1 MSNLNLERKKQRK
14 CLYRLNPQKK
24 AMNMQVK
31 INGCIFG
38 IQGRVDEMMIYL
50 ESEKNNMDKLEQAMQ
65 SEDFWV
71 ELADTSFGTVVLHG
85 KNVNSTAN
93 NEYYEVSSEIN
104 TDGDFAITFF
114 KTYEKMKKWFDEWQ
128 GEGFYNYLTELYEKQ
143 LV

>member
-1 MSNLNLERKKQRK
+1 
-14 CLYRLNPQKK
+14 
-24 AMNMQVK
+24 
-31 INGCIFG
+31 
-38 IQGRVDEMMIYL
+38 
-50 ESEKNNMDKLEQAMQ
+50 MDKLEQAMQ

-85 KNVNSTAN
+85 KNVNSIAD

-128 GEGFYNYLTELYEKQ
+128 GDGFYNYLVELYEKQ
-143 LV
+143 LTK